1 MTGMFQGAAAFDIDL
16 TNWDVEN
23 ALSLDSMFSGATNFS
38 QELCWTLNLLVSTT
52 NMFASSSGTLSTST
66 CAPTPLPTGPSHS
79 PTVQPTPV
87 PSLQPTNQ
95 PTFAPYTVAD
105 VSSSIRLTGFHPSA
119 FDMSM
124 KKALKKTLVRILSM
138 LYASDQVTAMSG
150 VGVKTPSSSSRRLDG
165 TGYRHLLSS
174 TPAPSPAPTSAGE
187 VDVYFTL
194 SVVLTGTPTASRRL
208 ASSTDFNGTAADLA
222 STFSSD
228 LSSAVASGNL
238 STVLTQEAK
247 KANATALVNQS
258 ITLNTT
264 LAGSTVTTTTTVVT
278 YTKPPTSVPSKL
290 PVPAPSNVPTPLPSA
305 ANTYTLSVAF
315 TYTTSSSF
323 SPGTSM
329 SATVKSRVASELG
342 VPEANI
348 RGFTITSSRRLRRR
362 LLATT
367 SFSVSF
373 DVVASLSTVGASDA
387 TSWSSDVSS
396 SLGSSSFQTALTSD
410 LGTST
415 IVSAVASAVVTASP
429 TQRPSLRPTW
439 TKSPTWKPTNPTA
452 TPTPLSTVLPTEE
465 YVPKVDDDSISAAHP
480 GMIVGF
486 AMSVFLMGALL
497 AGYFRLKYR
506 RKKSVTERAQVTPVV
521 SPQDTFVAVA
531 PTSPR
536 ADTDRRR
543 PEMDTKSGGSKGP
556 SSVKHFKAA
565 KRKDYTSRW
574 KEART
579 GTARGSALW
588 QMGAS
593 ELPPTKESRRPG
605 PGGMNRPSPGR
616 PASSKMER
624 KTTRQLKEEDE
635 QLKREML
642 EMDEFLGIDRG
653 W

>member
-1 MTGMFQGAAAFDIDL
+1 
-16 TNWDVEN
+16 
-23 ALSLDSMFSGATNFS
+23 
-38 QELCWTLNLLVSTT
+38 
-52 NMFASSSGTLSTST
+52 
-66 CAPTPLPTGPSHS
+66 
-79 PTVQPTPV
+79 
-87 PSLQPTNQ
+87 
-95 PTFAPYTVAD
+95 
-105 VSSSIRLTGFHPSA
+105 
-119 FDMSM
+119 
-124 KKALKKTLVRILSM
+124 
-138 LYASDQVTAMSG
+138 
-150 VGVKTPSSSSRRLDG
+150 
-165 TGYRHLLSS
+165 
-174 TPAPSPAPTSAGE
+174 
-187 VDVYFTL
+187 
-194 SVVLTGTPTASRRL
+194 
-208 ASSTDFNGTAADLA
+208 
-222 STFSSD
+222 
-228 LSSAVASGNL
+228 
-238 STVLTQEAK
+238 
-247 KANATALVNQS
+247 
-258 ITLNTT
+258 
-264 LAGSTVTTTTTVVT
+264 
-278 YTKPPTSVPSKL
+278 
-290 PVPAPSNVPTPLPSA
+290 
-305 ANTYTLSVAF
+305 
-315 TYTTSSSF
+315 
-323 SPGTSM
+323 M

-348 RGFTITSSRRLRRR
+348 RCFTITSSRSLRRL

-367 SFSVSF
+367 SYSVSF

-410 LGTST
+410 LGRPPRD
-415 IVSAVASAVVTASP
+415 VASAVVTASS

-452 TPTPLSTVLPTEE
+452 TPTPLPTVLPTEE
-465 YVPKVDDDSISAAHP
+465 YVPKVDDDSISAAHR
-480 GMIVGF
+480 MIVGF
-486 AMSVFLMGALL
+486 AMSIFLMGALL
-497 AGYFRLKYR
+497 AGYLRLKYR

-543 PEMDTKSGGSKGP
+543 PKMDTKSGGSKGP

-593 ELPPTKESRRPG
+593 ELPPTKEARRPG